1 MLMANA
7 AVDRIVMIL
16 LHWWSWESQRTYP
29 YDSLEGMW
37 NLVPEMA
44 ADTSTYQNL
53 GDMILISL
61 ITDGA
66 TRPVLVGTIP
76 ANENT
81 LL

>member
-1 MLMANA
+1 M
-7 AVDRIVMIL
+7 
-16 LHWWSWESQRTYP
+16 
-29 YDSLEGMW
+29 
-37 NLVPEMA
+37 PEMA

-66 TRPVLVGTIP
+66 TRLALVGIIP